1 MVYCIVTY
9 YDDFITRK
17 ITNSRKKPLNATNVE
32 LVKKFLFALHR
43 EKVNHPELL
52 QLEFLGKLCKGNKY
66 AIVIG
71 ISDYPGTENNLNY
84 TDDNA
89 TDVKTTLME
98 KYGFRD
104 KNIRLL
110 QI

>member
-9 YDDFITRK
+9 YDDFIVRK

-52 QLEFLGKLCKGNKY
+52 QLEFLGNH
-66 AIVIG
+66 VRVT
-71 ISDYPGTENNLNY
+71 S
-84 TDDNA
+84 
-89 TDVKTTLME
+89 M
-98 KYGFRD
+98 
-104 KNIRLL
+104 
-110 QI
+110 QS